1 MGLGPDKNKKIILEI
16 KLKENKLKFNME
28 KKNKNKKMYEIKI
41 RHNLINTKRILN

>member
-28 KKNKNKKMYEIKI
+28 KKIKI
-41 RHNLINTKRILN
+41 KISTRLKYDTI